1 MVSLFRA
8 VLIFSVAVLSVPAA
22 SAEYSRK
29 VAIAPFTSLAREDV
43 GSTVAVIPRLLASRL
58 MALAEADVLLLPS
71 DGKAPQEAAKEG
83 EYPLLLQGMVSKL
96 GKGYSI
102 DVTAIDVG
110 SGKAAGAFFLAIS
123 TEDEIIPRLE
133 VLAGE
138 ISERFFG
145 GRTAGKMSAA
155 TLPNATVPVPPQSS
169 VPTTAVPSL
178 QQLPTLPPA
187 VPGAQASPLERMA
200 APVSAQW
207 SPATLRKVSE
217 SGMITDEIHGVVVG
231 DVDPKGNGEVIAYG
245 NRILYLYRVREEDL
259 LPHTRI
265 SDGLPDHILN
275 VEAVD
280 LDGDGAKELL
290 VTGLDRDSIRS
301 SVWKKKGEIFEKAAD
316 RIPYYLIVLPDWL
329 GKAVVVGQ
337 EPGSDVPFYGKLC
350 EMSWNGKT
358 LVKGEPLPADA
369 RGVPL
374 SSGILG
380 LSSARFGEGWKLV
393 YTDGDNL
400 LRILDANGRTEY
412 KTGKKYGW
420 SGDVF
425 EWGIYLPK
433 TGKNRYA
440 VRKAARVFP
449 GPEGKPMTL
458 VPEGEEK
465 LLSWSGNTKTT
476 RLVLLQWDGGEFV
489 EKVGTPKEGTRTYS
503 GADLLVPSRLEKGG
517 KAIVSII
524 QLAGDVTGA
533 GISRLALFRI
543 E

>member
-43 GSTVAVIPRLLASRL
+43 GSTVAVIPRLLTSRL

-83 EYPLLLQGMVSKL
+83 KYPLLLQGTVSKL

-110 SGKAAGAFFLAIS
+110 SGKTAGAFFLAIS

-155 TLPNATVPVPPQSS
+155 TLPNATVHIPQQSS

-178 QQLPTLPPA
+178 QQLPELPSA
-187 VPGAQASPLERMA
+187 VPAAQSSPLERMA
-200 APVSAQW
+200 APVSVQW

-245 NRILYLYRVREEDL
+245 NRILYLYRVRGEDL

-265 SDGLPDHILN
+265 SDGLPDHIVN

-290 VTGLDRDSIRS
+290 VTGLDGDSIRS

-316 RIPYYLIVLPDWL
+316 RIPYYLIMLPDWL

-337 EPGSDVPFYGKLC
+337 EPGSDVPFYGKLY

-420 SGDVF
+420 SGDLF
-425 EWGIYLPK
+425 EWGTYLPK

-489 EKVGTPKEGTRTYS
+489 EKVGTPKEGSRTYS

-533 GISRLALFRI
+533 GTSRLALFRI